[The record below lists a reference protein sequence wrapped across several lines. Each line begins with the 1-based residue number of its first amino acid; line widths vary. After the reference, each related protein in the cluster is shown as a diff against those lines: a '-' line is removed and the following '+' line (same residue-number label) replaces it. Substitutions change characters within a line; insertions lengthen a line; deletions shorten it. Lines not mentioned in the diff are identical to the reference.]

1 VIYQKPLSY
10 SLPGNPQ
17 SLTTKNTKIT
27 KVFSRVDRGAG
38 SYEGRIGVGDYFPQ
52 ENDL

>member
-1 VIYQKPLSY
+1 LVSEIIFRKYPLEF
-10 SLPGNPQ
+10 LQ
-17 SLTTKNTKIT
+17 STMIVGAEIT
-27 KVFSRVDRGAG
+27 RRRFARGAG